1 MGFIVAKLLL
11 KIVAFIGA
19 ILNTVGFLSFFFW
32 DSLQPYRWQLFL
44 GGLLLIITSEAI
56 GSWLAKRHR

>member
-1 MGFIVAKLLL
+1 MGFIVVQFLL
-11 KIVAFIGA
+11 KIVSFIGA

-44 GGLLLIITSEAI
+44 GGLLLIVTSQAI
-56 GSWLAKRHR
+56 ESWLAKRYR